1 MPFLRCLG
9 CGVLVR
15 STADSCP
22 HCSFPLRIP
31 AAGSALVPGP
41 GPALGCADCGTP
53 VAGASDGDG
62 DGAPGPDRCPS
73 CGATFTGERPTAG
86 AA

>member
-1 MPFLRCLG
+1 VPFLRCLG

-22 HCSFPLRIP
+22 RCSFPLRIP
-31 AAGSALVPGP
+31 AAGSALVSGP
-41 GPALGCADCGTP
+41 GRELRCADCGAP
-53 VAGASDGDG
+53 LAAPSSDGDG
-62 DGAPGPDRCPS
+62 ATGPPDCPS
-73 CGATFTGERPTAG
+73 CGATLSGELPAAG